1 MVVLVILIY
10 HMIIRLCGA
19 DPSVV
24 AYLPVVD
31 DANIMAQHESGM
43 EARNPEVGDDR
54 ETAAVGPVPQ
64 AV

>member
-1 MVVLVILIY
+1 MVILVILIY

-19 DPSVV
+19 DHSAV
-24 AYLPVVD
+24 AYIPVVD

-43 EARNPEVGDDR
+43 EARNSEVGDNR
-54 ETAAVGPVPQ
+54 EMAAVGLVPQ

>member
-1 MVVLVILIY
+1 MVILVILIY

-19 DPSVV
+19 DHSAV
-24 AYLPVVD
+24 AYIPVVD

-43 EARNPEVGDDR
+43 EARNPEVR
-54 ETAAVGPVPQ
+54 EMVAVGPVPQ